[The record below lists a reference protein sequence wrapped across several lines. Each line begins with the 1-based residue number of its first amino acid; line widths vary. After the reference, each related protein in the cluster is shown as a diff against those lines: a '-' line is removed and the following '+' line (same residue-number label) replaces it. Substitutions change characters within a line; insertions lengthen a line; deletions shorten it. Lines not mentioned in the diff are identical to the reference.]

1 MSHDDT
7 RVCTAVPNRSVR
19 RPPPP
24 PSIRRH
30 CTGNHNAATRF
41 TKYDVAEIRRWARTD
56 GFGLG
61 PTEQARRLQIEC
73 PGYTHIPTRTL
84 VSVLVGDTW
93 PDPAYDRTTP
103 LPEAVPTAERVAWW
117 PLLTGAPVWFVLAI
131 LWRTVLCGDDFS
143 RGRAAT
149 R

>member
-1 MSHDDT
+1 MSQDET
-7 RVCTAVPNRSVR
+7 RVCTVR

-24 PSIRRH
+24 PLHRRQR
-30 CTGNHNAATRF
+30 TGHHNAASRLTR
-41 TKYDVAEIRRWARTD
+41 YDVAEIRRWARTD

-73 PGYTHIPTRTL
+73 PGYADIPTRTL

-93 PDPAYDRTTP
+93 PDPTYDRTTP
-103 LPEAVPTAERVAWW
+103 LPGATPDAGAGVGWYT
-117 PLLTGAPVWFVLAI
+117 LLMGAPVWFVLAL

-143 RGRAAT
+143 RGRATT